1 MESGWTLGIK
11 AVLVFICKLS
21 TLSDATASP
30 PPPSTTSPPVFV
42 LPDRTK
48 PRLPGWTAGSSP
60 SPPSHLFADD
70 FFLTFI
76 IQERLTAHKSR
87 PPLLQCGTSHQ
98 RDAGAAS
105 AASAGPTCS
114 TLFVFCFFF
123 SFWRSR
129 SQNKTNNLCLS
140 HAVFLTIILFSS
152 PASILLYT
160 RRSR

>member
-1 MESGWTLGIK
+1 MLGIK

-21 TLSDATASP
+21 TLSDATTSP
-30 PPPSTTSPPVFV
+30 PPPSTTFPPPPPVFV

-87 PPLLQCGTSHQ
+87 PPLLQCSTSHQ

-114 TLFVFCFFF
+114 TLFVFCFFLAF
-123 SFWRSR
+123 EEVAPRTK
-129 SQNKTNNLCLS
+129 QITCVCLS

-160 RRSR
+160 RHSR